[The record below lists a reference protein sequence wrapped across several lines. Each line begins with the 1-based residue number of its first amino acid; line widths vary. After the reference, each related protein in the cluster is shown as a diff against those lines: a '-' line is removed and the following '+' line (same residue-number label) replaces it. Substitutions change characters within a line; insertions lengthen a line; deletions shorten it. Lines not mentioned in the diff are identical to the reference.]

1 MDDILI
7 KGLTDLGLAVAFI
20 AYLVQNNRN
29 GQKRLDEAQKNAEKR
44 IDSLRAETEAIREK
58 TRDRYMAVISKYDN
72 QIEKYSDERGELR
85 AKIDRDLAE
94 IKDVTQKNGISI
106 AIMQEQISMVLGSR
120 NARKSNV

>member
-44 IDSLRAETEAIREK
+44 IDALRAETEAIREK
-58 TRDRYMAVISKYDN
+58 TRDRYMAVISKYDD

-106 AIMQEQISMVLGSR
+106 ARLQEQISMVLGSR

>member
-29 GQKRLDEAQKNAEKR
+29 GQKRLDEAQKNAEQR
-44 IDSLRAETEAIREK
+44 IDALRAETEAIREK
-58 TRDRYMAVISKYDN
+58 TRDRYMAVISKYDD

-106 AIMQEQISMVLGSR
+106 ARLQEQISMVLGSR

>member
-44 IDSLRAETEAIREK
+44 IDALRAETEAIREK
-58 TRDRYMAVISKYDN
+58 TRDRYMAVISKYDD
-72 QIEKYSDERGELR
+72 QIEKYSD
-85 AKIDRDLAE
+85 
-94 IKDVTQKNGISI
+94 
-106 AIMQEQISMVLGSR
+106 
-120 NARKSNV
+120 

>member
-29 GQKRLDEAQKNAEKR
+29 GQKRLDEAQKNAEQR
-44 IDSLRAETEAIREK
+44 IDALRAETEAIREK
-58 TRDRYMAVISKYDN
+58 TRDRYMAVISKYDD

-106 AIMQEQISMVLGSR
+106 ARLQEQISMVLGSR
-120 NARKSNV
+120 NARESNV